1 MIYSFIS
8 DIISYIYFQ
17 QKGADFVAEGKKNLV
32 VTIDE
37 ELHQRLK
44 IHCAEQKTSIKDMIV
59 KLINEELE
67 QRKLKGRV

>member
-1 MIYSFIS
+1 ME
-8 DIISYIYFQ
+8 D
-17 QKGADFVAEGKKNLV
+17 GKKNLV

-44 IHCAEQKTSIKDMIV
+44 VHCAEQKISIKDMIV

-67 QRKLKGRV
+67 QRKPKGVYKV